1 MRKGSDIDIGRRVL
15 DLEARALQDLSA
27 ALDQEF
33 VRAVESILAAKGRV
47 ICTGMGKSGHVA
59 RKIAATLAS
68 TGTPAHFVHPAEASH
83 GDLGMIVRNADVI
96 LALSKSGDT
105 PELGDVVL
113 FARHFQNPLIAMT
126 CVRNSVLASAASIRL
141 IIPNAP
147 EACSETSAPTTSTTL
162 MMAFGDALAIAL
174 LERRAFKSSDFR
186 VFHPRGKL
194 GSMLFKAGDLMN
206 RGERLPLVAAGS
218 PLVAGLSEISAKGW
232 GCVGV
237 VDPFGG
243 LLGIIT
249 DGDVRR
255 LLASGAR
262 AERVEDAMTKDP
274 VTATPDALASAVL
287 HAMNERKITQIF
299 VMDGEKPVG
308 VIHMHDLIRAGVA

>member
-1 MRKGSDIDIGRRVL
+1 MTMDPHIATGRRVL
-15 DLEARALQDLSA
+15 ALEAKAIEALAGS
-27 ALDQEF
+27 LDADF
-33 VRAVESILAAKGRV
+33 TRAVETILSAKGRV

-68 TGTPAHFVHPAEASH
+68 TGTPSHFVHPAEASH
-83 GDLGMIVRNADVI
+83 GDLGMIVRQADVI

-105 PELGDVVL
+105 PELGDLVL
-113 FARHFQNPLIAMT
+113 FARHFENPLIAVT
-126 CVRNSVLASAASIRL
+126 AVRNSVLANAASIRL

-147 EACSETSAPTTSTTL
+147 EACAETSAPTTSTTV
-162 MMAFGDALAIAL
+162 MMALGDALAVAL

-194 GSMLFKAGDLMN
+194 GSLLYRAGDLMN
-206 RGERLPLVAAGS
+206 AGAALPLVRIGAA
-218 PLVAGLSEISAKGW
+218 LNEGLAEISAKGW

-237 VDPFGG
+237 VDGEG
-243 LLGIIT
+243 SLIGMIT

-262 AERVEDAMTKDP
+262 VALVDAAMTRAP
-274 VTATPDALASAVL
+274 VTTSADALAAAVL
-287 HAMNERKITQIF
+287 HAMNERKITQMF
-299 VMDGEKPVG
+299 VVEGGRPIG
-308 VIHMHDLIRAGVA
+308 FIHLHDLIRAGVA

>member
-1 MRKGSDIDIGRRVL
+1 MSADRNIETGRRVL
-15 DLEARALQDLSA
+15 SLESKAIAELGA
-27 ALDQEF
+27 ALDGEF
-33 VRAVESILAAKGRV
+33 SRAVEAMLAAKGRV

-59 RKIAATLAS
+59 RKIAATFAS

-83 GDLGMIVRNADVI
+83 GDLGMIVRQADVI

-105 PELGDVVL
+105 PELGDLVL
-113 FARHFQNPLIAMT
+113 FARHFANPLIAVT
-126 CVRNSVLASAASIRL
+126 AVRNSVLANAASIRL
-141 IIPNAP
+141 IVPNAP

-162 MMAFGDALAIAL
+162 MMALGDALSVAL

-194 GSMLFKAGDLMN
+194 GSMLFKAADLMSSA
-206 RGERLPLVAAGS
+206 EKMPIVASGAA
-218 PLVAGLSEISAKGW
+218 LNEGLAEISRKGW

-237 VDPFGG
+237 IDAAGALIG
-243 LLGIIT
+243 MIT

-262 AERVEDAMTKDP
+262 AARVDDAMTKAP
-274 VTATPDALASAVL
+274 VTTTPDAPAAAVL
-287 HAMNERKITQIF
+287 HVMNERKITQIF
-299 VMDGEKPVG
+299 VVDAGKPAG
-308 VIHMHDLIRAGVA
+308 FIHMHDLVRAGVA

>member
-1 MRKGSDIDIGRRVL
+1 MTMDPHIATGRRVL
-15 DLEARALQDLSA
+15 ALEAKAIEALA
-27 ALDQEF
+27 ASLDADF
-33 VRAVESILAAKGRV
+33 TRAVETILSAKGRV

-83 GDLGMIVRNADVI
+83 GDLGMIVRQADVI

-105 PELGDVVL
+105 PELGDLVL
-113 FARHFQNPLIAMT
+113 FARHFENPLIAVT
-126 CVRNSVLASAASIRL
+126 AVRNSVLANAASIRL

-147 EACSETSAPTTSTTL
+147 EACAETSAPTTSTTV
-162 MMAFGDALAIAL
+162 MMALGDALAVAL

-194 GSMLFKAGDLMN
+194 GSLLYRAGDLMN
-206 RGERLPLVAAGS
+206 AGAALPLVRIGAA
-218 PLVAGLSEISAKGW
+218 LNEGLAEISAKGW

-237 VDPFGG
+237 VDGEG
-243 LLGIIT
+243 SLIGMIT

-262 AERVEDAMTKDP
+262 VALVDAAMT
-274 VTATPDALASAVL
+274 A
-287 HAMNERKITQIF
+287 R
-299 VMDGEKPVG
+299 
-308 VIHMHDLIRAGVA
+308 R